1 MKSIYKHK
9 KTGDLFAIETDE
21 QGKVLSTS
29 GPLLVKD
36 LNPKELDYDNYWDQD
51 IKAHLTEFVLLSKA
65 EYEELLKRAGFFIQQ
80 TQRSIFD
87 ELNRRKDSSI
97 GKNPQKA

>member
-1 MKSIYKHK
+1 MKAIYKHK
-9 KTGDLFAIETDE
+9 TSGDLFAIETDE

-36 LNPKELDYDNYWDQD
+36 LNPNELDYDDYWDED
-51 IKAHLTEFVLLSKA
+51 VKTHLAEFVLLSKV